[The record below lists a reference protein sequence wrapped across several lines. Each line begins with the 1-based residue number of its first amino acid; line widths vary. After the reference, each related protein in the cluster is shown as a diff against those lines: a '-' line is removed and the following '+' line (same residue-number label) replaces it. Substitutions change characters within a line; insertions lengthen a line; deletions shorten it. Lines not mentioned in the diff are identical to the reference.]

1 MPAWALKMSAT
12 LLTLLAAV
20 GSAAYVGAH
29 LKSPSA
35 PLHPTVVAGGGGHQ
49 LAFFSIGDPSPRP
62 AQAAT
67 GNLHISASVQVAG
80 PEAAL
85 TYTSVS

>member
-1 MPAWALKMSAT
+1 MPAWALKTSAS
-12 LLTLLAAV
+12 LLTMLAAI

-29 LKSPSA
+29 LKNATA
-35 PLHPTVVAGGGGHQ
+35 PLHPAVAVSGHQ
-49 LAFFSIGDPSPRP
+49 LAFFSIGGRP
-62 AQAAT
+62 PAASGPLA

>member
-1 MPAWALKMSAT
+1 MPAWALKAGASV
-12 LLTLLAAV
+12 LTLLAAL

-29 LKSPSA
+29 LKNAAA
-35 PLHPTVVAGGGGHQ
+35 PLHPTVAASGHQ
-49 LAFFSIGDPSPRP
+49 LAFFSIGGGGSEPTAPVAGS
-62 AQAAT
+62 
-67 GNLHISASVQVAG
+67 LHISASVQVAG